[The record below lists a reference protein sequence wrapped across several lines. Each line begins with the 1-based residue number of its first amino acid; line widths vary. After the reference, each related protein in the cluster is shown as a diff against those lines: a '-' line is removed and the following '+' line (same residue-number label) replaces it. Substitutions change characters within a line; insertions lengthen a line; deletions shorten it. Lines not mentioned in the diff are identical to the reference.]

1 MGKRRTNEDIEGNF
15 VLDNISSLTLKIV
28 KSKMKGTINGNKA
41 AKKLAIDMD
50 KDSEIILTGNSY
62 YTEFKNE
69 KTDGSNL
76 INGTYS
82 WSKSNNSNDAIK
94 IGYLYILCLLLFNGL
109 LL

>member
-1 MGKRRTNEDIEGNF
+1 
-15 VLDNISSLTLKIV
+15 
-28 KSKMKGTINGNKA
+28 
-41 AKKLAIDMD
+41 MD
-50 KDSEIILTGNSY
+50 KESEIILTGNSY

-94 IGYLYILCLLLFNGL
+94 IGYLYILCLLLLNGL